1 MTPFTIVILVL
12 IIILVICIIGSAS
25 YTTCQDSFKRRKHG
39 GFRKRK
45 GGHFQND
52 QKDQSGWQLYMRAG
66 CPHCVHQK
74 AELKGGFTN
83 YIEYAPGGKI
93 LENLLNEGEPVLPFG
108 EMKGF
113 PMWYNYK
120 TKDKKMGKRD
130 MCSLSPKIQ
139 GC

>member
-1 MTPFTIVILVL
+1 
-12 IIILVICIIGSAS
+12 
-25 YTTCQDSFKRRKHG
+25 
-39 GFRKRK
+39 
-45 GGHFQND
+45 
-52 QKDQSGWQLYMRAG
+52 MRVG
-66 CPHCVHQK
+66 CPHCTHQK

-93 LENLLNEGEPVLPFG
+93 LENLLNAGEPVLPFS

-130 MCSLSPKIQ
+130 MCSLDPKIQ